1 MVGKERPDQRQK
13 EADHFR
19 LVGGYFNKPVNLQMR
34 LVLDGHKMSRSL
46 HPTGILED
54 YI

>member
-1 MVGKERPDQRQK
+1 MEGKERPKK

-46 HPTGILED
+46 HPIRILEA
-54 YI
+54 YL